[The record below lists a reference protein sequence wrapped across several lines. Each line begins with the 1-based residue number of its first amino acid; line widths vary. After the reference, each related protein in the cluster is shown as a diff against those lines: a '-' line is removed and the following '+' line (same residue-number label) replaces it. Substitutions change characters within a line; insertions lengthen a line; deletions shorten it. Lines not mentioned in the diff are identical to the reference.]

1 MFVIR
6 QAIPD
11 DVELFLKL
19 AKMVHFINLPP
30 DGDIILDKVRWSRKC
45 FERVRA
51 GEGDLDSAQMQ
62 DLKHLGGAAGKSPQY
77 MFALEDPDT
86 GRAVGNSAL
95 ISQMGSVESPNL
107 YFRLSRREFFSEDLQ
122 SGFTHV
128 LATLTLDTSGPS
140 EIGGLILSPSLRGH
154 PQKLGKLLSLVRFH
168 YAGLHRDRV
177 QDRFIAEL
185 MAPISASGDNPFW
198 EAVGRRFINLTYTQ
212 ADQFCARSR
221 EFMISLLPKE
231 PIYLTLLPTEAR
243 RVVGAVGHD
252 TVPARRMLEKI
263 GFTHTDLVDPFD
275 AGPILEA
282 RTDEIPLVAQTRRLP
297 AQRLASESGATHQAI
312 VSSDQADEGGFRAVM
327 VPAELTG
334 DGVRVSPEALEAL
347 RVDAGAEVGV
357 TPMKPLAQSVT
368 ETKEQFPTRAEGDA

>member
-1 MFVIR
+1 VFVIR

-30 DGDIILDKVRWSRKC
+30 DSAIILDKVRWSRNC
-45 FERVRA
+45 FKRVRA
-51 GEGDLDSAQMQ
+51 GEPDADSASMK
-62 DLKHLGGAAGKSPQY
+62 DLSHLGGAAGRSPQY
-77 MFALEDPDT
+77 MFALENADT
-86 GRAVGNSAL
+86 GAPVGSSAL
-95 ISQMGSVESPNL
+95 ISQMGSVENPNL
-107 YFRLSRREFFSEDLQ
+107 YFRLSRKELFSKDLQ

-128 LATLTLDTSGPS
+128 VATLALDTSGPS

-154 PQKLGKLLSLVRFH
+154 PQRLGKLLSLVRFH

-177 QDRFIAEL
+177 QDRFIAEM
-185 MAPISASGDNPFW
+185 MAPISENGSNPFW

-243 RVVGAVGHD
+243 RVVGAVGAD
-252 TVPARRMLEKI
+252 TMPARRMLEKI

-282 RTDEIPLVAQTRRLP
+282 ITDEIPLVKDTRRLP
-297 AQRLASESGATHQAI
+297 ASALDNPDHATHEAI
-312 VSSDQADEGGFRAVM
+312 VSADDEAHGGFRAVAAP
-327 VPAELTG
+327 VAISP
-334 DGVRVSPEALEAL
+334 DGVAVPPEFLAALKA
-347 RVDAGAEVGV
+347 DAGAQLGV
-357 TPMKPLAQSVT
+357 TPLKPLAAEATAT
-368 ETKEQFPTRAEGDA
+368 EGTA

>member
-1 MFVIR
+1 VFVIR

-30 DGDIILDKVRWSRKC
+30 DGDIILDKVRWSRTC
-45 FERVRA
+45 FARVRD
-51 GEGDLDSAQMQ
+51 GEPDLDTASMN
-62 DLKHLGGAAGKSPQY
+62 DLHHLGGAAGKSPQY
-77 MFALEDPDT
+77 MFALEDPET
-86 GRAVGNSAL
+86 KRSVGASAL
-95 ISQMGSVESPNL
+95 IAQMGSVENPNL

-185 MAPISASGDNPFW
+185 MAPISATGDNPFW

-212 ADQFCARSR
+212 ADQFCAKSR

-243 RVVGAVGHD
+243 RVVGAVGRE
-252 TVPARRMLEKI
+252 TLPARRMLEKI

-282 RTDEIPLVAQTRRLP
+282 VTDEIPLVAATRRTEARALDDET
-297 AQRLASESGATHQAI
+297 RATHSAI
-312 VSSDQADEGGFRAVM
+312 VSSDDADEGGFRAVL
-327 VPAELTG
+327 VPARLHGEELE
-334 DGVRVSPEALEAL
+334 VSRRALEAI
-347 RVDAGAEVGV
+347 RVDVGAEVGL
-357 TPMKPLAQSVT
+357 TPLAPIVHTAAAARDAS
-368 ETKEQFPTRAEGDA
+368 AASEGHA